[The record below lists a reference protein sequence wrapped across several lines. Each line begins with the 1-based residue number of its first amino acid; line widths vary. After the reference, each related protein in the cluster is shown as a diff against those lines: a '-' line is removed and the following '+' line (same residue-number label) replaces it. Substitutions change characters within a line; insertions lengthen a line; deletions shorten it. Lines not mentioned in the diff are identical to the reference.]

1 MAYSGNESNAT
12 HFAITTVNVPDRLDL
27 RDMDD
32 RKHMEDDN
40 RERSFDAAAFRT
52 WLPRLLLIGLISG
65 LAFVLFELI
74 DTWHTALSAPQ
85 LSQRLSNTLGVPVRV
100 ESSQLI
106 FFPKP
111 QLVMRKVNV
120 NEMAVLDT
128 ISVNVSTKHIAQYFQ
143 GHGWNW
149 GEAVV
154 GASSLTL
161 AQCQQMA
168 NLIPHLDAAL
178 PSSLAS
184 LRIEHLEIPDQ
195 NLFPGAWDVSIARV
209 IGKGFLTAAFIQHS
223 KTGSLQI
230 QFTPS
235 VNPALIDFELEARNW
250 VLPFGPTFAIEEA
263 VASGQLSLDHV
274 ELHQFSLGGPFGA
287 VRGQISA
294 SLDKGWTIDG
304 AAQTEGIDLDALIR
318 QMTPPAGDASKQ
330 DTPSVMQGTASFD
343 GKFSGHGNSLEEA
356 IGATVFQ
363 APVHVRSPVL
373 NGINLGFAATHP
385 GANES
390 VTGGST
396 RFSTLE
402 AQIDAHADQVTFRD
416 IRAHAGALA
425 AFGQVSVAPSH
436 ALSGLLHVDL
446 GATRVLAPIR
456 VGVHGTI
463 IRPEF
468 GH

>member
-1 MAYSGNESNAT
+1 M
-12 HFAITTVNVPDRLDL
+12 
-27 RDMDD
+27 
-32 RKHMEDDN
+32 
-40 RERSFDAAAFRT
+40 
-52 WLPRLLLIGLISG
+52 
-65 LAFVLFELI
+65 
-74 DTWHTALSAPQ
+74 
-85 LSQRLSNTLGVPVRV
+85 
-100 ESSQLI
+100 
-106 FFPKP
+106 
-111 QLVMRKVNV
+111 
-120 NEMAVLDT
+120 
-128 ISVNVSTKHIAQYFQ
+128 
-143 GHGWNW
+143 
-149 GEAVV
+149 
-154 GASSLTL
+154 
-161 AQCQQMA
+161 
-168 NLIPHLDAAL
+168 
-178 PSSLAS
+178 
-184 LRIEHLEIPDQ
+184 
-195 NLFPGAWDVSIARV
+195 
-209 IGKGFLTAAFIQHS
+209 
-223 KTGSLQI
+223 
-230 QFTPS
+230 
-235 VNPALIDFELEARNW
+235 
-250 VLPFGPTFAIEEA
+250 
-263 VASGQLSLDHV
+263 
-274 ELHQFSLGGPFGA
+274 
-287 VRGQISA
+287 RGQISA